1 MLGSSRNF
9 SYCYDCH
16 VMLGSNPSTFRGDGL
31 LVIIVCVWVWLCDI
45 YHMISDVE
53 QELNNKSLIENSAI
67 TLGRLAWVCPE
78 LVSPHM
84 EHFMQSWCIAL
95 SM

>member
-1 MLGSSRNF
+1 MLS
-9 SYCYDCH
+9 
-16 VMLGSNPSTFRGDGL
+16 SNPSTCGGDSLSL
-31 LVIIVCVWVWLCDI
+31 LFVHVCMCILQIVSSLITFLDA
-45 YHMISDVE
+45 E
-53 QELNNKSLIENSAI
+53 QELNKSLIENSAI

-84 EHFMQSWCIAL
+84 EHFMQAWCSAL